1 MTRRPKRS
9 GISYIEDDN
18 DRSITFSKRR
28 AGLYKTAADLST
40 LTGARVAITLESK
53 TGKMSSFGT
62 PLATPIID
70 SFLSGNNAP
79 VDLVI
84 DEEQNTNITFLQNE
98 LFKAEKEKIMED
110 SRTKETIARAKEIH
124 ETSRKAKLVYGKVE
138 DLNVE
143 ELHELVHDL
152 SQIEKE
158 IIDRLH
164 QQQPIYQL
172 EAGGTKDSFLGQLSS
187 SPSPSSQIQMP
198 PRRLP
203 WTPTQPYLQLPRSS
217 WSLPELPRS
226 QSSVLHPSLL
236 SSAQARSSMPLF
248 QLLKPQHNLL
258 VEPQAQMITSLIETN
273 QHNYNTQGMHING
286 NISQST
292 LMSALPPPPPPASIS
307 VPITFDNEY
316 PPPSSLQQPRTPL
329 LIEAEFHQGEKP
341 ENQSSTRDFVVGHPF
356 ANYQWPS
363 PIRFNEPYYDISLY
377 GLSFNLGD
385 HGDYG
390 GQAAVERDMPSPS
403 GLHQQAYDCPYRNI
417 DP

>member
-28 AGLYKTAADLST
+28 AGLYKTATDLST
-40 LTGARVAITLESK
+40 LTGARVAIALESK
-53 TGKMSSFGT
+53 TVKMSSFGT

-70 SFLSGNNAP
+70 CFLSGNAP
-79 VDLVI
+79 VDPFV
-84 DEEQNTNITFLQNE
+84 DEEQNAKITFLQNE
-98 LFKAEKEKIMED
+98 LFKAEKEKFIED
-110 SRTKETIARAKEIH
+110 SRTKETIARAKEIQ

-138 DLNVE
+138 DLSVE
-143 ELHELVHDL
+143 ELHELVHDF
-152 SQIEKE
+152 SQIKKE
-158 IIDRLH
+158 INDRLRL
-164 QQQPIYQL
+164 QQPTYQL
-172 EAGGTKDSFLGQLSS
+172 EAGGSRDSSLGQLSS

-203 WTPTQPYLQLPRSS
+203 WTPIQPYLHLPRSS
-217 WSLPELPRS
+217 RSLPELPRS
-226 QSSVLHPSLL
+226 QSSLLHPSLL
-236 SSAQARSSMPLF
+236 PSEQARSMPLF
-248 QLLKPQHNLL
+248 QLLRPQHTLA
-258 VEPQAQMITSLIETN
+258 VEPQAQMMPSPIETY

-292 LMSALPPPPPPASIS
+292 LMSALPPPPPTSS
-307 VPITFDNEY
+307 VPITSGNEY
-316 PPPSSLQQPRTPL
+316 PPPSSLQQPPPTPL
-329 LIEAEFHQGEKP
+329 LIEAQLHLGEQP
-341 ENQSSTRDFVVGHPF
+341 ENQSNTRDFAVGHPF

-363 PIRFNEPYYDISLY
+363 PIPSNEPYYDIRMY
-377 GLSFNLGD
+377 GMDFNLD

-390 GQAAVERDMPSPS
+390 GQAAYEERDMPSPS

>member
-28 AGLYKTAADLST
+28 TGLYKTATDLST
-40 LTGARVAITLESK
+40 LTGARVAIALESK

-70 SFLSGNNAP
+70 CFLSGNAP
-79 VDLVI
+79 VDPFV
-84 DEEQNTNITFLQNE
+84 DEEQNAKITFLQNE
-98 LFKAEKEKIMED
+98 LFKAEKEKFIED
-110 SRTKETIARAKEIH
+110 SRTKETIARAKEIQ

-138 DLNVE
+138 DLSVE
-143 ELHELVHDL
+143 ELHELVHDF

-158 IIDRLH
+158 INDRLRL
-164 QQQPIYQL
+164 QQPTYQL
-172 EAGGTKDSFLGQLSS
+172 EAAMDAAKPSLQLQRRPAAQRNRSGTAAGRSHGIVNRVQQWKPNRQVLLSHRSRYGPATKAFAMDSHTTILAPSKIITISS
-187 SPSPSSQIQMP
+187 RITKAQMMPSP
-198 PRRLP
+198 
-203 WTPTQPYLQLPRSS
+203 
-217 WSLPELPRS
+217 
-226 QSSVLHPSLL
+226 
-236 SSAQARSSMPLF
+236 
-248 QLLKPQHNLL
+248 
-258 VEPQAQMITSLIETN
+258 IETY

-292 LMSALPPPPPPASIS
+292 LMSALPPPPPTSS
-307 VPITFDNEY
+307 VPITSGNEY
-316 PPPSSLQQPRTPL
+316 PPPSSLQQPPPTPL
-329 LIEAEFHQGEKP
+329 LIEAQLHLGEQP
-341 ENQSSTRDFVVGHPF
+341 ENQSNTRDFAVGHPF

-363 PIRFNEPYYDISLY
+363 PIPSNEPYYDIRMY
-377 GLSFNLGD
+377 GMDFNLD

-390 GQAAVERDMPSPS
+390 GQAAYEERDMPSPS